1 LYVRWTARPSALT
14 SFFPFALARE
24 VRSSIWL
31 VFVTIHWLLTLGK
44 IEVHFS
50 GMEGSF
56 CRFFLKYLTMP
67 KTKKKD
73 KMMKKRDES
82 SKSALDQPSH
92 E

>member
-1 LYVRWTARPSALT
+1 LYIRRTARPSTLT
-14 SFFPFALARE
+14 SFFPLALARE

-56 CRFFLKYLTMP
+56 CRFFFEVSHDAE
-67 KTKKKD
+67 D
-73 KMMKKRDES
+73 KEERQNDE
-82 SKSALDQPSH
+82 
-92 E
+92 ERGGI